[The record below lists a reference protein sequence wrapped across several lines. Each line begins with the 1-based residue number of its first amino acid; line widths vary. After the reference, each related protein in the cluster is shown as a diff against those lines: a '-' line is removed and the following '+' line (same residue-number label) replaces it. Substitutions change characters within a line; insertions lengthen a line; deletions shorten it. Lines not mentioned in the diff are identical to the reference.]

1 MYTNVL
7 EALQSV
13 SPTITK
19 PTLVVATNLDPICL
33 PIITLNNTI
42 PYAPLARIRTLNS
55 GHFVQLEVADQL
67 NYELHEFVKT
77 LA

>member
-1 MYTNVL
+1 MYTNIL

-13 SPTITK
+13 SPIITK
-19 PTLVVATNLDPICL
+19 PTLVVAADLDPVAL

-42 PYAPLARIRTLNS
+42 PYAPFARIRTLNS
-55 GHFVQLEVADQL
+55 GHFVQVEVADQL
-67 NYELHEFVKT
+67 NYELHEFLKT